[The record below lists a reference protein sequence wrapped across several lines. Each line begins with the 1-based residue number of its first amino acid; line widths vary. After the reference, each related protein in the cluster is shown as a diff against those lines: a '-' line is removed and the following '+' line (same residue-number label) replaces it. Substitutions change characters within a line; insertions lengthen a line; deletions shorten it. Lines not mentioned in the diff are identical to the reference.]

1 VIHFFIII
9 LLYFFLIFSAIFG
22 AQTVG
27 QDENHCKELFQRHE
41 SRTVMLLEVDPVTQ
55 KMIDR
60 MGKFTPTVQG
70 GRVSESEDK
79 KFGTCLAFGN
89 DSLNRIVVPDEGD
102 RHYEGGMTL
111 EIWVFRKSGS
121 TPSSDGMLASKQ
133 GSFVFRI
140 KDNKLNNDRMVFRTV
155 PVATT
160 SLFQYKYYPVG
171 GETFFG
177 ATPIPTDRWVHLA
190 VTYDQRMKV
199 IRTWIDGG
207 IDRTR
212 YLAWDGEENLQ
223 NDPTKPFVFL
233 RGMKNVRVARIRL
246 SKGVRDIGPV
256 PAFEAYVHQ
265 LPYEGKTAVILDHIR
280 RELQLP
286 VELQF
291 VLESPNGA
299 TKLLKRES
307 LDSFERRQVFLDTP
321 TWKNA
326 LHTLIINAYAQ
337 NRRIFTR
344 SVRVANPHPEKS
356 VTIGKDGIL
365 SVNSRSLFPLLIY
378 HVFPEDFAT
387 VAAMGFNVIIPRS
400 PSLKYMS
407 LAGGDA
413 AANADVRTCLDQ
425 AVQAK
430 VFLMVGGNT
439 VFNNLGA
446 IPVFKGH
453 PALMGWMAFDEPWGS
468 LEKVQE
474 SYNVVKLF
482 DPDTPV
488 YCVQNNI
495 TRFAETAEGADIL
508 ACDPY
513 PIPNVSLRYV
523 ADATKAAVRAV
534 AGLKPVWTILDQYE
548 EKRPSKKELRCMAY
562 LALIAGAR
570 GIGVYAWDDRPGKKN
585 GWYTKEHTSDLQ
597 NLNSMIAELRSL
609 QDVLIQPNAS
619 DRPTFTKANPALH
632 AAIKRVNGRSY
643 LFLANDSRQQEAATL
658 TLPGIMQ
665 TIGRPLT
672 SATVSPGL
680 QFDNGRTS
688 VVLPPLFSGVFEI
701 K

>member
-1 VIHFFIII
+1 
-9 LLYFFLIFSAIFG
+9 
-22 AQTVG
+22 
-27 QDENHCKELFQRHE
+27 
-41 SRTVMLLEVDPVTQ
+41 MLLEVDPISQ

-60 MGKFTPTVQG
+60 KGKFTPTVLG
-70 GRVSESEDK
+70 GRVSEREDK
-79 KFGTCLAFGN
+79 KFGTCLTFGN

-102 RHYEGGMTL
+102 SHYEGGMTL

-121 TPSSDGMLASKQ
+121 TPSSDGILASKQ
-133 GSFVFRI
+133 GSFVFKI

-190 VTYDQRMKV
+190 VTYDQRTKV

-212 YLAWDGEENLQ
+212 YLAWDGEESLQ

-265 LPYEGKTAVILDHIR
+265 LPYESKIEVVLDHINR
-280 RELQLP
+280 DLRLP

-291 VLESPNGA
+291 VMESPNGA
-299 TKLLKRES
+299 TKPLKTES
-307 LDSFERRQVFLDTP
+307 LVSFERKQILLDTP

-326 LHTLIINAYAQ
+326 LHTLTINAYTQ
-337 NRRIFTR
+337 NRRIFAR
-344 SVRVANPHPEKS
+344 SVRVANSRPERS
-356 VTIGKDGIL
+356 VNIGKDGIL
-365 SVNSRSLFPLLIY
+365 SVNSRPLFPLLIY

-400 PSLKYMS
+400 PGLKFMS
-407 LAGGDA
+407 LTGGDA
-413 AANADVRTCLDQ
+413 AANADVRTCLEQ
-425 AVQAK
+425 AEQAK

-453 PALMGWMAFDEPWGS
+453 PALLGWMAFDEPWGS

-474 SYNVVKLF
+474 NYNIVKLL
-482 DPDTPV
+482 DPGTPV

-495 TRFAETAEGADIL
+495 TRFDETAEGADIL

-523 ADATKAAVRAV
+523 ADATKAAAKAV

-562 LALIAGAR
+562 LALIAGAQ
-570 GIGVYAWDDRPGKKN
+570 GIGVYAWDDRPGKKK
-585 GWYTKEHTSDLQ
+585 GWYVKEHHSDLQ
-597 NLNSMIAELRSL
+597 NLHSVITELRSL
-609 QDVLIQPNAS
+609 QDVLIQPNTA

-632 AAIKRVNGRSY
+632 AAIKCVNGRSY
-643 LFLANDSRQQEAATL
+643 LLLANDSRQQETATL
-658 TLPGIMQ
+658 ALPGIKRA
-665 TIGRPLT
+665 IGRPLMP
-672 SATVSPGL
+672 VNESPSL

-688 VVLPPLFSGVFEI
+688 VVLPSLFSGVFEI